1 MTLSDEDATRANF
14 YGLLAHLFYASP
26 DRALLEALA
35 DDGLLDTDG
44 SALADAWQAL
54 VEAAAVTDCD
64 TERAAYDKAFVD
76 TDRARVTLYTRAYLP
91 RYANEALLG
100 ALRADLAALGLSRRE
115 ASREPEDH
123 IAALCEAMRHLIATQ
138 NLGLAQQMRFF
149 NRWID
154 PVAEPLCDA
163 ILRPRCSVFYEH
175 VGRFA
180 KAFFELERS
189 AFEMFDAGTQQ
200 VKPASNAPPK
210 STVRSLTND

>member
-138 NLGLAQQMRFF
+138 KPRAR
-149 NRWID
+149 
-154 PVAEPLCDA
+154 AADA
-163 ILRPRCSVFYEH
+163 IFQPLDRPCRRTAVRCHFAAALQCFLRTRRPVCQGVLRTRAIGLRNVRR
-175 VGRFA
+175 G
-180 KAFFELERS
+180 
-189 AFEMFDAGTQQ
+189 
-200 VKPASNAPPK
+200 NATGQTCIQCAAQK
-210 STVRSLTND
+210 YC